1 MSVAEPVRSLC
12 DPSVQAWAASAMPQP
27 LCGQK
32 SRPQSRRGEGGRFIE
47 SRPAQSM
54 AVMFLI
60 LDCHPVLQIEAC
72 QDAGF
77 ERKASEM
84 VMGAGV
90 ARECRFCLWEVF
102 DLALQRSRKLQ
113 YRGNVTV
120 GN

>member
-12 DPSVQAWAASAMPQP
+12 DRQSK
-27 LCGQK
+27 LGRGQRCLSHFAVK
-32 SRPQSRRGEGGRFIE
+32 NLDRKVGEVRGRFIK

-54 AVMFLI
+54 ALMFLI
-60 LDCHPVLQIEAC
+60 PDCHPVLQIEAY

-90 ARECRFCLWEVF
+90 VRECRFCL
-102 DLALQRSRKLQ
+102 
-113 YRGNVTV
+113 
-120 GN
+120 

>member
-1 MSVAEPVRSLC
+1 
-12 DPSVQAWAASAMPQP
+12 
-27 LCGQK
+27 
-32 SRPQSRRGEGGRFIE
+32 
-47 SRPAQSM
+47 
-54 AVMFLI
+54 MFLI
-60 LDCHPVLQIEAC
+60 VDCHPVLQIEAY

-90 ARECRFCLWEVF
+90 ARECHFCLWEVL

-120 GN
+120 RN